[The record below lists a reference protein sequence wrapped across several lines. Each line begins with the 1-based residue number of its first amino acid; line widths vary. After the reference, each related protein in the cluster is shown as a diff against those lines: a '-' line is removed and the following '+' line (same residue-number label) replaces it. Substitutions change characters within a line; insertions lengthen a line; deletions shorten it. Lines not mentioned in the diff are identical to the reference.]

1 MQYSGRNHI
10 SEPMHNAHSICI
22 SVTKQTNKQV
32 ILKNDT
38 KEYLITS
45 GVIVENTELANKH
58 R

>member
-32 ILKNDT
+32 ILKNAA
-38 KEYLITS
+38 KEYLI
-45 GVIVENTELANKH
+45 ILCAKVENTEVANKH